1 MNIGSHN
8 RLKVLRFT
16 PPGAYLGN
24 ESGEEV
30 LLPTKY
36 IPDRLQVDDELDVFV
51 YRDSEDRI
59 IATTLKPHAEINQFG
74 YLYVKDVNKFGAFL
88 DWGIEKDLMVP
99 FREQIGK
106 MEKGNS
112 YLVYVYLDPKTQRLV
127 ATQKIQGYF
136 ENSTINLE
144 EGEEVDLLIGE
155 ETELGL
161 NVVINNR
168 FKGLIYANEIFT
180 DLMIGDHT
188 KGYVKNI
195 RPDKKIDVSL
205 QKTGLDN
212 LEEGAAIIMKT
223 LEANNGSLS
232 LTDKSSPEDIQFHL
246 QMSKKTFKRSL
257 GILYK
262 KRLVQLTAEG
272 IRKL

>member
-1 MNIGSHN
+1 MNIGQQN

-16 PPGAYLGN
+16 PPGAYLG
-24 ESGEEV
+24 SKDGKEV

-36 IPDRLQVDDELDVFV
+36 IPPKLKVDDELEVFV

-74 YLYVKDVNKFGAFL
+74 YLRVKDVNKFGAFL

-106 MEKGNS
+106 MQTGNS

-127 ATQKIQGYF
+127 ATQKIQAHF
-136 ENSTINLE
+136 ESSSIDLE
-144 EGEEVDLLIGE
+144 VGEEVDLLVGD
-155 ETELGL
+155 ETELGV
-161 NVVINNR
+161 NVVINNKYR
-168 FKGLIYANEIFT
+168 GLVYSNEIFT
-180 DLMIGDHT
+180 DLIIGDRT
-188 KGYVKNI
+188 KGFVKNI
-195 RPDKKIDVSL
+195 RSDQKIDVSL
-205 QKTGLDN
+205 QKMGFDN
-212 LEEGAAIIMKT
+212 LEEGAATILKT
-223 LEANNGSLS
+223 LEANKGFLA
-232 LTDKSSPEDIQFHL
+232 LTDKSTPEDIQFHL

-262 KRLVQLTAEG
+262 KRLVKLTEEG
-272 IRKL
+272 IKKL